1 MILKLLAP
9 AEASGRRRLAPSA
22 TAYTETLWPSGAG
35 RGTPAPPANQLPQL
49 HPAVLTL
56 VQALPASDDPASK
69 PKFSEADREAWFDY
83 ARATFN
89 LIYTSDGGGSI

>member
-1 MILKLLAP
+1 
-9 AEASGRRRLAPSA
+9 
-22 TAYTETLWPSGAG
+22 
-35 RGTPAPPANQLPQL
+35 
-49 HPAVLTL
+49 